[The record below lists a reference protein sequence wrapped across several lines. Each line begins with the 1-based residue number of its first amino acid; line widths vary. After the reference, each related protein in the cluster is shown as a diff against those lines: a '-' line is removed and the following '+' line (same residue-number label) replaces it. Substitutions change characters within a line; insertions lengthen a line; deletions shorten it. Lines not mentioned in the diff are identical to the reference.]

1 MDECLLDLLA
11 VMADDYQIQMF
22 SVDTISFV
30 YYAFVYCSALFDW
43 FPLERPVSVSFVTV
57 GTANGCKE
65 PRTSNYWW
73 CNGEKEKKR
82 RIIT

>member
-30 YYAFVYCSALFDW
+30 YALVYCSALFDW

-57 GTANGCKE
+57 GTAKCQRVQGAKD
-65 PRTSNYWW
+65 
-73 CNGEKEKKR
+73 
-82 RIIT
+82 